1 MAALFA
7 GSANG
12 SPMIDFSRNY
22 FELFQLPQRFG
33 CDPVSLENAYRR
45 LQTEVHPDRFAS
57 GSEQDKRLALQS
69 SARVNEAYRA
79 LKDPVSRAQYLLSLN
94 GIDALSET
102 DTQLPLEFLERQ
114 LERRE
119 MAAEAVDIKDSQTV
133 ASVAEDVRRE
143 ADDLVDALVHAL
155 DGERAYADARMRVRE
170 LKFLSKL
177 ADDLDAMQGALDD

>member
-1 MAALFA
+1 LLAAQA
-7 GSANG
+7 TT
-12 SPMIDFSRNY
+12 MIDFSRNY
-22 FELFQLPQRFG
+22 FELFELPQRFG
-33 CDPVSLENAYRR
+33 CDSVSLENAYRR

-57 GSEQDKRLALQS
+57 GSEQEKRLALQS

-102 DTQLPLEFLERQ
+102 DTQLPVEFLERQ

-119 MAAEAVDIKDSQTV
+119 TAAEAADNKDSQAI
-133 ASVAEDVRRE
+133 ASVAAEVRDE
-143 ADDLVDALVHAL
+143 ADDLVDVLVHAL
-155 DGERAYADARMRVRE
+155 DGERAYSDARMRVRE

-177 ADDLDAMQGALDD
+177 ADDLDAMQGVLDDQ

>member
-1 MAALFA
+1 
-7 GSANG
+7 
-12 SPMIDFSRNY
+12 MIDFSRNY
-22 FELFQLPQRFG
+22 FELFELPQRFD
-33 CDPVSLENAYRR
+33 CDPVALENAYRR
-45 LQTEVHPDRFAS
+45 LQGEVHPDRFAA

-102 DTQLPLEFLERQ
+102 DTQLPVEFLERQ

-119 MAAEAVDIKDSQTV
+119 TAAEAAANGDSHTIANV
-133 ASVAEDVRRE
+133 AAEVRDE
-143 ADDLVDALVHAL
+143 ADDLVEALVHAL
-155 DGERAYADARMRVRE
+155 DGERAYAAARMRVRE

-177 ADDLDAMQGALDD
+177 ADDLDVMQGALDD

>member
-1 MAALFA
+1 
-7 GSANG
+7 
-12 SPMIDFSRNY
+12 MIDFSRNY
-22 FELFQLPQRFG
+22 FELFGLPQRFG
-33 CDPVSLENAYRR
+33 CDPSSLDNAYRR

-57 GSEQDKRLALQS
+57 GSEQEKRLALQS

-102 DTQLPLEFLERQ
+102 DTQLPLEILERQ

-119 MAAEAVDIKDSQTV
+119 TAAEAADKKNSQEIANV
-133 ASVAEDVRRE
+133 AAKVRDE
-143 ADDLVDALVHAL
+143 ADDLVHALVDAL
-155 DGERAYADARMRVRE
+155 DREQAYSDARTRVRE

-177 ADDLDAMQGALDD
+177 ADDLDAMQGALDDEG